1 MKKLMYIVFFLLMA
15 ANLLA
20 QETYVIDSVCV
31 GAQRTYAHDGEEGY
45 TFAWEIVDR
54 QLGDTMYV
62 TGSDFMDINGTD
74 TTWGNEIEH
83 LWDAEGEY
91 DIIVY
96 VTTEHGCDTLEQ
108 GMVKVFELP
117 GVYAGPDLVLCSQ
130 LADMVVS
137 GDTAWNYSALYWET
151 LGDGTIVG
159 DGSLHPTYNFGPND
173 IDIGQVTLI
182 LKADGFAGNGT
193 CDPAIDSVTYYFS
206 EPDISFDPHD
216 PICYNDSNGYIKA
229 TITGGLA
236 PFTYEWE
243 GPPGFV
249 SVDADSIAGLWAGT
263 YILTVTDAN
272 LCVDID
278 TIELFNPPELIISID
293 SVRDVSCYGYADG
306 FIWASATG
314 GTGLLSYEW
323 IGPNAY
329 TASEDSILNLSG
341 GEYILHVYDEY
352 GCETYDTVIVDE
364 PDPLIAVIDSAMDV
378 QCYGF
383 ANGYAHV
390 TVTDGTGPYTYS
402 WNSDPVQDS
411 AWALNLGPGWY
422 TATITD
428 LNGCMAWD
436 SVYIDEPEPLL
447 VTADSIDVRCDG
459 DKPGEIHLEVTG
471 GNQLANAPFYYFEWY
486 NEADSLIATTK
497 DIYGLAGDQYYT
509 VYVSDSLGCADTLS
523 VYVNEIPMM
532 QMEVSIDS
540 ALCYGDL
547 WSIDLTIT
555 EGRPAYLFEWT
566 DTAGTV
572 LSTSEDMFDIPAGT
586 YNVTVIDAD
595 SCILT
600 EQFILLEPPLIKV
613 NITASDSILCVGEE
627 AFIFGNPEGGTGAI
641 TQSWTGYGANFLS
654 ATDKANVVFGYS
666 GPGSFDMTYTII
678 DENGCDATD
687 DFHIDVYPPDF
698 VYDSMEICAY
708 SDPFTW
714 NDKTVT
720 SEMDRVYKD
729 TLVNQYGCDSVITLN
744 VTVLFPEIYDTTIYV
759 CENEAPFQPYG
770 NITVLPDRDSIY
782 LDTVR
787 YTESGCDSLLITINV
802 FTLPVTESFHD
813 STLCA
818 GAGEF
823 MWNNRLIQT
832 DSSQVYLDTLVNSFG
847 CDSLLTYDITILPPD
862 TFYVDTTFCQD
873 EPEFVWNG
881 ITILTQRD
889 SVYEATLQNQF
900 GCDSIVNLDVHL
912 LPVTDTLLNL
922 TFCAGPGDTTLN
934 NRLITFDESRIY
946 LDTLMN
952 SYGCD
957 SLLTYDVIIVPPDTV
972 NLDTTICEG
981 EPVFAW
987 GVNTVHQVDSYTDS
1001 IYTDMLQNRFGCDSI
1016 VNLDVRILRPQYLY
1030 DTIVVCENEP
1040 AFTWY
1045 SHTVLTDRDSIYFD
1059 TLYYDAGC
1067 DSLRLQLEVYTLPVS
1082 DTLLDTTLCEGSPE
1096 FVWNS
1101 HTISTFVDST
1111 YLDTLTN
1118 VYGCDSTLT
1127 FIVDIVPAFK
1137 DTFTDALCYGE
1148 PIADWYGQAI
1158 SNLTDSTY
1166 IQLLP
1171 DPSGCDTLLYYEVT
1185 ILPVTD
1191 TVLDTTLCAGLP
1203 EFMWNNRL
1211 ISTTADG
1218 VYLDTL
1224 TNSFGCDS
1232 LLTYNVT
1239 ILPPDT
1245 FRMDTILCLGDPEFD
1260 WNELTVSTT
1269 VEDEYLASLT
1279 NADGCDSIVILN
1291 VTIING
1297 VTIDTTIYA
1306 CEEYTWTDGNGLT
1319 YTASGDYLH
1328 TIGGATGCADSVW
1341 LHLIVSPPIDLV
1353 ADPVDVL
1360 CYGDSTGS
1368 IDLTVSGGISP
1379 FTIEWNT
1386 GETTEDLANLPA
1398 GIYSVLVTDSIGCS
1412 DSLEVEITQPDSI
1425 LITLDQLTDVLVQGE
1440 STGSIE
1446 VSVSGGTPTYTYEWT
1461 DETGIVVDSVQ
1472 DLYNQLAGDYTLTVT
1487 DANDCVTTFTATI
1500 TEPVPLDKY
1509 MAPVVTPICYEDRNN
1524 YPILDSLSEYVTLDS
1539 LVEVFSN
1546 AGLDLTTFRMDS
1558 LVVDGSTYCYE
1569 EIRTY
1574 SIMDF
1579 DGDTL
1584 SATHRIIVDDQEIPD
1599 IVCPPDY
1606 TVSNGIVPQPYDSLE
1621 FLAAGGSFTDNCG
1634 IVSFELIDE
1643 QIDNLTDHI
1652 LVTRTYEVRDYC
1664 GNVNSCEHEIKV
1676 YSDVDIALE
1685 CQNLPKVYFECRDF
1699 RPDYRTLQEFWDA
1712 GGRYSSS
1719 VPIDTFFY
1727 KDSAPSKAYCPTITR
1742 TYILRNVAGQE
1753 VQCTQKFEVLDEE
1766 PPVLLL
1772 PDKHISCDESWPLY
1786 YSYIDVLRYR
1796 SSHGNDAFD
1805 NCGPNSLGAFSFI
1818 RQETIGTCPTEIQRT
1833 YGLYDRCGNYTETV
1847 ESIFVWD
1854 TIPPVIT
1861 NFPTEITAECDVPDA
1876 YTDPSLYVQDD
1887 CGPITISYRDSLA
1900 GPEEPQVVYRT
1911 YRFSDPCNYV
1921 EVVQRIV
1928 IEFTVVPVFDQ
1939 IGPICQFTTPLALPT
1954 TDNNGITGYWLPDS
1968 INTDL
1973 AGTIDYIFYPD
1984 SGQCAGPFSMPIE
1997 VRPAIEVYELLHIDQ
2012 AYNPEPVGEIRV
2024 GVFEGT
2030 APFDFL
2036 WNTGETVDYIDS
2048 LAAGTYTVFVND
2060 AIGCSDTL
2068 TIEITSAVPEL
2079 VCVPDT
2085 TIECPDPSQ
2094 YPAANNILEFEAYGG
2109 SYEPLDIV
2117 AGFSTFDLPGDRDSC
2132 LSIDRYY
2139 VVEDIYG
2146 RVDTCIQHVDFYDNI
2161 PPVIIAP
2168 DGDTAE
2174 CLSTVVPNI
2183 ETLDEFWA
2191 AFGFGAAYD
2200 PNCSLD
2206 PYTFTRRDTAIILQ
2220 PGRSQVTVYYSVADF
2235 CGNVAR
2241 DTSVYLITDDEAPE
2255 VFCADITVYLD
2266 ENGHYVLTIQDSI
2279 TMVDSVYDNCT
2290 APEDLEVVI
2299 QVEEI
2304 TCEDVESGVQA
2315 TIMVFDEA
2323 GLSDECIANINVVDT
2338 VPPNA
2343 LCQDVTVFLDENG
2356 EVSITAAMIDAGS
2369 FDNCELESIQISND
2383 RFDCTDIGDN
2393 VIQLIATDVYGN
2405 TDTCESI
2412 VTVVDQIA
2420 PEITCIVRDTI
2431 TLSEED
2437 GTYTLTYDM
2446 VTTSEWDNCNIVTRE
2461 LDRYVLDCDDIE
2473 ASPVTIT
2480 ATAIDQ
2486 SGNFGICTAEYVVIG
2501 NTPPV
2506 VQNDTALTAVNVA
2519 VDINVILND
2528 YDLKTNINVATLGVV
2543 VAPSHGSVV
2552 VDNKTGIVTYTP
2564 DLDYE
2569 GTDIFRY
2576 EICDDGIPCVPE
2588 CGNALVFITV
2598 IPANEPPVAIDDY
2611 FEVPCHSLT
2620 GSVIEPPDDDYD
2632 PDGDNIVVNPVPIT
2646 GPRNG
2651 TLVLYD
2657 DGHFEYEPFVD
2668 FTTGVDSFQYEI
2680 WDEPR
2685 IDPVLYDTAWVYITR
2700 VPDNDCDG
2708 VADAIDIDDDND
2720 GIRDNI
2726 ENGGFWPEDPGAE
2739 LIDSDQDGIPD
2750 YLDIDS
2756 DNDGIV
2762 DNIEGQDEHNY
2773 IEPDGWRDDN
2783 NNGWD
2788 DRYDNEEG
2796 GYPFDLNLTDTDG
2809 DGVPDYLDS
2818 DSDNDHVLD
2827 FIEGNDDN
2835 ADGIPDYIRFYSDL
2849 DRDGLD
2855 DAYDWIDGWGIPDLV
2870 DNETGSTAPL
2880 QDFDGDGWR
2889 DWRDVNDEDDE
2900 YLTQNEDINGD
2911 GDYSNDDLDLDGHP
2925 EYLDT
2930 ELECELFIPEGF
2942 SPNDDGVHDFFQ
2954 ILCIYPRYPDAKL
2967 MIFNRNGNLLWEKE
2981 HYGNFD
2987 YWGWNDA
2994 WWWGTSDNKLTIGRS
3009 GGLPAGNYIY
3019 VLLLNDGL
3027 GGVRNGTVMIAY

>member
-1 MKKLMYIVFFLLMA
+1 MKKLMYIVFFLFMA

-31 GAQRTYAHDGEEGY
+31 GAERTYRRDGEKLY
-45 TFAWEIVDR
+45 TYYWEIVDR
-54 QLGDTMYV
+54 LASDTSYV
-62 TGSDFMDINGTD
+62 PGVDFTEVNGTD
-74 TTWGNEIEH
+74 TTWGNEITH
-83 LWDAEGEY
+83 LWDAIGDF
-91 DIIVY
+91 DIVVY
-96 VTTEHGCDTLEQ
+96 VTTEHGCDTVEQ
-108 GMVKVFELP
+108 GMVRVFPLP
-117 GVYAGPDLVLCSQ
+117 EARAGGDHVLCS
-130 LADMVVS
+130 LDDFEVY
-137 GDTAWNYSALYWET
+137 GDTVWNHSVLYWAT
-151 LGDGTIVG
+151 TGDGTF
-159 DGSLHPTYNFGPND
+159 SNEYALHPTYSFGPND
-173 IDIGQVTLI
+173 SIRGEVTLY
-182 LKADGFAGNGT
+182 LTAEGLADNGT
-193 CDPAIDSVTYYFS
+193 CEPAVDSATFLFSKPEIEFEVRELLCYNDRDAIIRANMIGGAAPFNFEWSGPDGYTSNAKDSITGLGAGIYTLLVTDANGCIDIDSVEIVNPPELLAS
-206 EPDISFDPHD
+206 IDDVIQIS
-216 PICYNDSNGYIKA
+216 CYGYSDGE
-229 TITGGLA
+229 ITASASGGTGNLTFNWNTELGA
-236 PFTYEWE
+236 SYS
-243 GPPGFV
+243 GN
-249 SVDADSIAGLWAGT
+249 AIAGLPADI
-263 YILTVTDAN
+263 YYLTVTDEN
-272 LCVDID
+272 GCTVLD
-278 TIELFNPPELIISID
+278 TVALPEPEL
-293 SVRDVSCYGYADG
+293 
-306 FIWASATG
+306 
-314 GTGLLSYEW
+314 LLV
-323 IGPNAY
+323 N
-329 TASEDSILNLSG
+329 
-341 GEYILHVYDEY
+341 
-352 GCETYDTVIVDE
+352 
-364 PDPLIAVIDSAMDV
+364 
-378 QCYGF
+378 
-383 ANGYAHV
+383 
-390 TVTDGTGPYTYS
+390 
-402 WNSDPVQDS
+402 
-411 AWALNLGPGWY
+411 
-422 TATITD
+422 
-428 LNGCMAWD
+428 
-436 SVYIDEPEPLL
+436 
-447 VTADSIDVRCDG
+447 VTADDTILCE
-459 DKPGEIHLEVTG
+459 GE
-471 GNQLANAPFYYFEWY
+471 
-486 NEADSLIATTK
+486 
-497 DIYGLAGDQYYT
+497 
-509 VYVSDSLGCADTLS
+509 
-523 VYVNEIPMM
+523 
-532 QMEVSIDS
+532 EVS
-540 ALCYGDL
+540 LY
-547 WSIDLTIT
+547 
-555 EGRPAYLFEWT
+555 
-566 DTAGTV
+566 
-572 LSTSEDMFDIPAGT
+572 
-586 YNVTVIDAD
+586 
-595 SCILT
+595 
-600 EQFILLEPPLIKV
+600 
-613 NITASDSILCVGEE
+613 
-627 AFIFGNPEGGTGAI
+627 GNPEGGTG
-641 TQSWTGYGANFLS
+641 TLDHRWTGTGSIYLDTRYDS
-654 ATDKANVVFGYS
+654 VVVFTSAAPVGTYNLV
-666 GPGSFDMTYTII
+666 YTIR
-678 DENGCDATD
+678 DDAGCEASDSIELT
-687 DFHIDVYPPDF
+687 VYPPS
-698 VYDSMEICAY
+698 YSSDSLEICAG
-708 SDPFTW
+708 DPPFTW
-714 NDKTVT
+714 NNRTIT
-720 SEMDRVYKD
+720 SDMDRTYLD
-729 TLVNQYGCDSVITLN
+729 TLYGMNQYGCDSFLTLD
-744 VTVLFPEIYDTTIYV
+744 VKVLFPDYYDTTIYI
-759 CENEAPFQPYG
+759 CENEEPFEPYG
-770 NITVLPDRDSIY
+770 NITVYPDRDSIY
-782 LDTVR
+782 LDTLY
-787 YTESGCDSLLITINV
+787 YTETGCDSLLITINV

-818 GAGEF
+818 GAGDF

-832 DSSQVYLDTLVNSFG
+832 DTSQVYLDTLVNSFG
-847 CDSLLTYDITILPPD
+847 CDSLLTYDVTIIPPD
-862 TFYVDTTFCQD
+862 TTFVYDTLCQD
-873 EPEFVWNG
+873 VPEYVWNG
-881 ITILTQRD
+881 ITIQTQFD
-889 SVYEATLQNQF
+889 SIYEAILPNQY
-900 GCDSIVNLDVHL
+900 GCDSVVNLDVHL
-912 LPVTDTLLNL
+912 LPVTDTTIDTMLCFETPPYAWNNL
-922 TFCAGPGDTTLN
+922 TIFAEHDST
-934 NRLITFDESRIY
+934 Y
-946 LDTLMN
+946 LDTLVN
-952 SYGCD
+952 QWGCD
-957 SLLTYDVIIVPPDTV
+957 SLLTLNVTIIYPDTV
-972 NLDTTICEG
+972 NLDTTLCEG
-981 EPVFAW
+981 DPGYAW
-987 GVNTVHQVDSYTDS
+987 NGHTVDGFIDSLYS
-1001 IYTDMLQNRFGCDSI
+1001 VQLQNQFGCDSI
-1016 VNLDVRILRPQYLY
+1016 VNLDVRILRPAY
-1030 DTIVVCENEP
+1030 DLDTMEICESEP
-1040 AFTWY
+1040 AFAWY
-1045 SHTVLTDRDSIYFD
+1045 SHTILTDRDSIYFD

-1067 DSLRLQLEVYTLPVS
+1067 DSLRLQLEVFTLPVS

-1101 HTISTFVDST
+1101 HIISTFVDST

-1127 FIVDIVPAFK
+1127 FIVNIVPAYK
-1137 DTFTDALCYGE
+1137 DTFIDAICYGE
-1148 PIADWYGQAI
+1148 PVADWYGQTI
-1158 SNLTDSTY
+1158 SNLKDSTY
-1166 IQLLP
+1166 EQILP

-1211 ISTTADG
+1211 ISTTSDG

-1224 TNSFGCDS
+1224 TNSYGCDS

-1245 FRMDTILCLGDPEFD
+1245 FYVYDTLCVGDPEYD
-1260 WNELTVSTT
+1260 WNGLTVSTVT
-1269 VEDEYLASLT
+1269 EDIYEATLSNTL
-1279 NADGCDSIVILN
+1279 GCDSVVIL
-1291 VTIING
+1291 G
-1297 VTIDTTIYA
+1297 VTLLNGATTYDTIYA
-1306 CEEYTWTDGNGLT
+1306 CEEYTWTEGTGIT
-1319 YTASGDYLH
+1319 YTETGDDFH
-1328 TIGGATGCADSVW
+1328 VVGGASACPDTTW
-1341 LHLIVSPPIDLV
+1341 LHVVISPPIDLV
-1353 ADPVDVL
+1353 VDPVDVL

-1368 IDLTVSGGISP
+1368 IDLTVSGGIAP
-1379 FTIEWNT
+1379 LIIEWNT
-1386 GETTEDLANLPA
+1386 GETTEDLSNLPA
-1398 GIYSVLVTDSIGCS
+1398 GIYSVLVSDSLGCS
-1412 DSLEVEITQPDSI
+1412 DSLEVEITQPDEI
-1425 LITLDQLTDVLVQGE
+1425 QITLDAVTNVTVTGE

-1446 VSVSGGTPTYTYEWT
+1446 VSVGGGTPAYTYEWT
-1461 DETGIVVDSVQ
+1461 NELGVVVGTDE
-1472 DLYNQLAGDYTLTVT
+1472 DLFDQPAGTYILLVT
-1487 DANDCVTTFTATI
+1487 DANNCTATFTETI
-1500 TEPVPLDKY
+1500 FEPVPVDKY
-1509 MAPVVTPICYEDRNN
+1509 MSCVGTTTLICYEDLVN
-1524 YPILDSLSEYVTLDS
+1524 YPIATTLSEFLALDTTLEVYSLTCGVDTSTFSYRDS
-1539 LVEVFSN
+1539 VIS
-1546 AGLDLTTFRMDS
+1546 S
-1558 LVVDGSTYCYE
+1558 SPYCYE
-1569 EIRTY
+1569 EVRIY
-1574 SIMDF
+1574 SVNDSC
-1579 DGDTL
+1579 GDVIGTCY
-1584 SATHRIIVDDQEIPD
+1584 HRIIVNDMEAPTIN
-1599 IVCPPDY
+1599 CPPTLVITND
-1606 TVSNGIVPQPYDSLE
+1606 VVPPAYADTAE
-1621 FLAAGGSFTDNCG
+1621 FRTAGGFFDDNCG
-1634 IVSFELIDE
+1634 IVSFRQVGSDVSDGGSDPETI
-1643 QIDNLTDHI
+1643 
-1652 LVTRTYEVRDYC
+1652 TRVYEVEDYC
-1664 GNVNSCEHEIKV
+1664 GNVARCTQLIEV
-1676 YSDVDIALE
+1676 YLTAEFVLE
-1685 CQNLPKVYFECRDF
+1685 CDGLPTETFECRAELPSYTLASF
-1699 RPDYRTLQEFWDA
+1699 RADGGYAYSYPLDITSFKYTDSSNGRTCPETVTRTFTITNENGEEETCTKVYVIDDNTAPTLILPPKEVYCTEGFPYWPI
-1712 GGRYSSS
+1712 YSSY
-1719 VPIDTFFY
+1719 V
-1727 KDSAPSKAYCPTITR
+1727 
-1742 TYILRNVAGQE
+1742 
-1753 VQCTQKFEVLDEE
+1753 
-1766 PPVLLL
+1766 
-1772 PDKHISCDESWPLY
+1772 
-1786 YSYIDVLRYR
+1786 DVLQYR
-1796 SSHGNDAFD
+1796 NSHGNDAFD
-1805 NCGPNSLGAFSFI
+1805 NCGNSNI
-1818 RQETIGTCPTEIQRT
+1818 RSVTLWSQTQRGSCPTIYERVYRI
-1833 YGLYDRCGNYTETV
+1833 YDRCNNWSEATELIYVNDTV
-1847 ESIFVWD
+1847 
-1854 TIPPVIT
+1854 PPVIT
-1861 NFPTEITAECDVPDA
+1861 FFEPVIDSDCDLPPI
-1876 YTDPSLYVQDD
+1876 YTDATPFATDD
-1887 CGPITISYRDSLA
+1887 CAIPQITLLEEFAGGVTEPDVFYRRYRISDGCNDVDTLQKIIINTIYT
-1900 GPEEPQVVYRT
+1900 PE
-1911 YRFSDPCNYV
+1911 FDPLD
-1921 EVVQRIV
+1921 
-1928 IEFTVVPVFDQ
+1928 PV
-1939 IGPICQFTTPLALPT
+1939 CQFTEAPTLSDTAL
-1954 TDNNGITGYWLPDS
+1954 NGITGYWYPDS
-1968 INTDL
+1968 ISTDV
-1973 AGTIDYIFYPD
+1973 AGIFTFTFIPD
-1984 SGQCAGPFSMPIE
+1984 SGQCAGPVSLDLE

-2012 AYNPEPVGEIRV
+2012 AYNPAPVGEIRV

-2030 APFDFL
+2030 APFDFS
-2036 WNTGETVDYIDS
+2036 WNTGETIDYIDS
-2048 LAAGTYTVFVND
+2048 LAAGNYTVFVND
-2060 AIGCSDTL
+2060 AIGCLDTL

-2206 PYTFTRRDTAIILQ
+2206 PSTFTRRDTAIILQ

-2299 QVEEI
+2299 HVEEI